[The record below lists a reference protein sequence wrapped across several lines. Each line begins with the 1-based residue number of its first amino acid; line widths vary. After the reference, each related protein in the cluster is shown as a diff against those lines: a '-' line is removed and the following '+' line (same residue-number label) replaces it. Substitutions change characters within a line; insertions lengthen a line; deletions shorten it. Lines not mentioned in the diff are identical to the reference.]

1 MKNHRLINKKDIE
14 NNLSELRN
22 IVFEATVFNLN
33 ASCSFHNYIAIEIL
47 SMLSSSPAFAS

>member
-1 MKNHRLINKKDIE
+1 MKNNRLINKKDIE

-47 SMLSSSPAFAS
+47 SM